1 MIDALDTIERIR
13 QILQYYYQLH
23 LITFLSL
30 SFDNKWINLIRVA
43 SWFIGLKFWATSFQT
58 NKQTYKQ
65 TNKQT
70 NKRLGK
76 SIHASHTNSQLFHLP
91 LILAL

>member
-1 MIDALDTIERIR
+1 MIDALDTIEKIR

-43 SWFIGLKFWATSFQT
+43 SWFIGVKFWAISFQT
-58 NKQTYKQ
+58 NKQT
-65 TNKQT
+65 NKQT
-70 NKRLGK
+70 LGQK
-76 SIHASHTNSQLFHLP
+76 HTCITYQFTIVPPSSHLTL
-91 LILAL
+91 